1 MIRHKKTA
9 FGEAVFRQKKLGG
22 FICISQQ
29 DWALG
34 TQIVGQDD
42 DYVKH
47 KLVNK
52 QSSSVLNTE
61 KHLNINFICT
71 LSVV

>member
-29 DWALG
+29 D
-34 TQIVGQDD
+34 
-42 DYVKH
+42 
-47 KLVNK
+47 
-52 QSSSVLNTE
+52 
-61 KHLNINFICT
+61 
-71 LSVV
+71 